1 MSKVD
6 MVRSALEAS
15 HAEEL
20 VLLDERNGW
29 PSIVGHDGIADGV
42 NFAIHIAPVGDFH
55 RNPNEMRFQNPGSNR
70 PVLDDSGIPIL
81 LGIEDSEEPVLLV
94 AADAQTRVGRTT
106 RFSVRIEK
114 SMIPKARQEGA
125 AVFTNGS
132 GERITAF
139 RAEFLPSF
147 LAATAA
153 GYELPATRINEIS
166 DASGLRDE
174 NTDAAAERARRAASI
189 LIRDQTFG
197 AKVRNAY
204 GNRCAMCGL
213 AAGLTVGAHIYPASA
228 AGSPYS
234 TDNGVC
240 LCENHHRAYDAFK
253 IWFDPETFEIR
264 FRPDVIAEAGGDPY
278 LKAFLDG
285 TFDTL
290 KVPDD
295 PAQKP
300 LAQYVNQRR
309 QYFDKDYDW
318 LNNI

>member
-1 MSKVD
+1 
-6 MVRSALEAS
+6 MVRKALEAS

-20 VLLDERNGW
+20 ELLDERNGW
-29 PSIVGHDGIADGV
+29 PSIVGHNSIGDGGA

-70 PVLDDSGIPIL
+70 PVLDDSGIPVL

-94 AADAQTRVGRTT
+94 AADAQSRVGRTT

-166 DASGLRDE
+166 DA
-174 NTDAAAERARRAASI
+174 
-189 LIRDQTFG
+189 
-197 AKVRNAY
+197 
-204 GNRCAMCGL
+204 
-213 AAGLTVGAHIYPASA
+213 
-228 AGSPYS
+228 
-234 TDNGVC
+234 
-240 LCENHHRAYDAFK
+240 
-253 IWFDPETFEIR
+253 
-264 FRPDVIAEAGGDPY
+264 
-278 LKAFLDG
+278 
-285 TFDTL
+285 
-290 KVPDD
+290 
-295 PAQKP
+295 
-300 LAQYVNQRR
+300 
-309 QYFDKDYDW
+309 
-318 LNNI
+318 